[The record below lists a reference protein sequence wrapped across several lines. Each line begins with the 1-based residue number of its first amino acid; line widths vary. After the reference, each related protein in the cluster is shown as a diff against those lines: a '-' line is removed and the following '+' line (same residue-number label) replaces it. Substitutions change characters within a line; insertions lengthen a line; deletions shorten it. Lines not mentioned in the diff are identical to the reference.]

1 MIVMA
6 GILVWTSETETG
18 LMFGAGWIFT
28 IVATFCCVFP
38 GNLVAA
44 TPFAVELEEV
54 KGLRLYAPFKKLF
67 IPIEEIKEVK
77 RGFLQQGTIV
87 KLKTRHRLLKSFNI
101 HWAFGEQGRQLAG
114 ALENEIARRQ
124 ST

>member
-1 MIVMA
+1 MTVIA
-6 GILVWTSETETG
+6 GILVWTSKTEKG
-18 LMFGAGWIFT
+18 LIFGAGWILT
-28 IVATFCCVFP
+28 IVATFCCWFP

-44 TPFAVELEEV
+44 TPFAVELEEE
-54 KGLRLYAPFKKLF
+54 GLRLYAPFKKLY

-77 RGFLQQGTIV
+77 RGFLQQGIVV
-87 KLKTRHRLLKSFNI
+87 KLKKRHRLLKSFNI
-101 HWAFGEQGRQLAG
+101 HWAFGEQGRQLAR